1 MLPKAPPP
9 FRLRAAT
16 LDDTWAVA
24 GLRNTCAIEQTGRP
38 QVDPGELRSEWQAP
52 HFYPEADAV
61 VVLSPRGT
69 VVGQAVLRDH
79 EPHVH
84 LFATADVH
92 PLYRGLGIGTAL
104 GCWIEERGQQA
115 AHQAPPGTRVL
126 LAQSALSTDA
136 ASAALLRTQGYEA
149 VHHEFWMV
157 IDLEM
162 PPPRAVTPA
171 GISIRPFIRGRE
183 ERAVVRA
190 IRLAFQ
196 GHYGYVER
204 PFEDELADWVHY
216 FNTAPPGTESL
227 WFVAADGQE
236 IAATCLCHPYLA
248 EDPDVAYVF
257 ALGVRPAWRR
267 RGVALALLLH
277 SFFEIYRY
285 GRRRVAL
292 SVDAESPTGA
302 THLYEKAGMRIERQS
317 TFFEK
322 ELRPAGQIVQASR
335 RP

>member
-1 MLPKAPPP
+1 VIETMLPKAPPP

-16 LDDTWAVA
+16 LDDAQAVA
-24 GLRNTCAIEQTGRP
+24 DLRNTCAIEQTGRP

-52 HFYPEADAV
+52 RFCPETDAV

-69 VVGQAVLRDH
+69 TVGQSTVRDQ

-92 PLYRGLGIGTAL
+92 PLYRGLGIGTTLSRWA
-104 GCWIEERGQQA
+104 EDRGQQA
-115 AHQAPPGTRVL
+115 AHQAPPGARVL
-126 LAQSALSTDA
+126 LAQSALSTDTA
-136 ASAALLRTQGYEA
+136 TIALLRARGYEA

-157 IDLEM
+157 IDLER
-162 PPPRAVTPA
+162 PPPRAVVPD
-171 GISIRPFIRGRE
+171 GIVIRPFIRGSE
-183 ERAVVRA
+183 ELAVVRA
-190 IRLAFQ
+190 IHLAFQ

-204 PFEDELADWVHY
+204 PLEDELADWAHY
-216 FNTAPPGTESL
+216 FDTAPPGTESL

-248 EDPDVAYVF
+248 EDPDMAYIF
-257 ALGVRPAWRR
+257 ALGVRPVWRR

-277 SFFEIYRY
+277 SFCEIYRY

-302 THLYEKAGMRIERQS
+302 TRLYEKAGMHIERQS

-322 ELRPAGQIVQASR
+322 ELRPAG
-335 RP
+335 

>member
-1 MLPKAPPP
+1 MPRSAPDPY
-9 FRLRAAT
+9 RLRPAT
-16 LDDTWAVA
+16 LDDAYAVA
-24 GLRNTCAIEQTGRP
+24 DLRNTCAIEQTGRP

-52 HFYPEADAV
+52 YFCPETDAV
-61 VVLSPRGT
+61 VVLSSRGRII
-69 VVGQAVLRDH
+69 GQAVVRDQ

-92 PLYRGLGIGTAL
+92 PLYRDLGIGTAL
-104 GCWIEERGQQA
+104 SQWAEERGRKA
-115 AHQAPPGTRVL
+115 ARKAPPGVRVVL
-126 LAQSALSTDA
+126 TQSALSSDA
-136 ASAALLRTQGYEA
+136 PTMALLRAQGYETA
-149 VHHEFWMV
+149 HHEFWMV
-157 IDLEM
+157 IELERS
-162 PPPRAVTPA
+162 PPRAVVPD
-171 GISIRPFIRGRE
+171 GIVIRPFSRGSE
-183 ERAVVRA
+183 ERSVVQA
-190 IRLAFQ
+190 IQLAFQ

-204 PFEDELADWVHY
+204 PLEDELADWAHY
-216 FNTAPPGTESL
+216 FDTAPPGTESL

-248 EDPDVAYVF
+248 EDPDMAYVF

-277 SFFEIYRY
+277 SFHEIYGY

-302 THLYEKAGMRIERQS
+302 ARLYEKAGMHIERQS

-322 ELRPAGQIVQASR
+322 ELRPAG
-335 RP
+335 